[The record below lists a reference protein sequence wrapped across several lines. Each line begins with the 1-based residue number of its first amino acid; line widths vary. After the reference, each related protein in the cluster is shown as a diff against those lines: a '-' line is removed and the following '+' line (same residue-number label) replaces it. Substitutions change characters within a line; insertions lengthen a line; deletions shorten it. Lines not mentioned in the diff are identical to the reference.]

1 MNWKPVEDYIEEN
14 FLEDD
19 ADPDRIATD
28 DERLAFNVLKAT
40 FEYRTTTKVRAAK
53 LAEDI
58 KFLIQPYVEGKNCA
72 SQGSLIFLW
81 DLILRMVWCLP
92 PGHPWQD
99 SLVQSLR
106 GLGQMGVPPG
116 TKV

>member
-14 FLEDD
+14 FLEDE
-19 ADPDRIATD
+19 ASPNRIATD
-28 DERLAFNVLKAT
+28 DERIAFNVLKAT
-40 FEYRTTTKVRAAK
+40 FQYPTTTKVKAAK

-58 KFLIQPYVEGKNCA
+58 KFLIQPYVEGEHFS
-72 SQGSLIFLW
+72 SQDSLISLW
-81 DLILRMVWCLP
+81 NLILRIVWCLP

-106 GLGQMGVPPG
+106 GLGQLGVPPG
-116 TKV
+116 TEV